1 MFPARRTG
9 AAHSAVIAALWLAT
23 GLLTH
28 HAAAQADES
37 WKVNHKLIGKPREI
51 TNENDPNHKSKDV
64 SGIACASEAGFPRIC
79 LVADDES
86 QGAQIVVLKVGELEA
101 GDFIRLIYNFHK
113 GESLEL
119 DAEGVAFANGFFYVI
134 GSHGRP
140 RHEDDETKEAKNK
153 AKAQASRQLFR
164 VGFDLREVD
173 GDGRLAGA
181 AQITPSTALPALIK
195 EQPELASSFDRALD
209 DNGLTIEGVAVR
221 DDRLYA
227 GMRGPLMEDGS
238 AAILSAPLAALFDG
252 QEAGAQLHR
261 VDLDRRGVRDL
272 VAFETGFLVL
282 AGPRTI
288 PRTARSMTATMP
300 SIGGTDML
308 PSKSWARSNHS
319 ARRSSRKRLCRL
331 SARIISC
338 TSCCFSTGR
347 RRVSRGKSRSTSH
360 RAPVRVTALFCRQ
373 ESRVN
378 KWV

>member
-28 HAAAQADES
+28 LAAAQADES

-261 VDLDRRGVRDL
+261 
-272 VAFETGFLVL
+272 E
-282 AGPRTI
+282 PRQVKI
-288 PRTARSMTATMP
+288 DQP
-300 SIGGTDML
+300 IE
-308 PSKSWARSNHS
+308 
-319 ARRSSRKRLCRL
+319 RL
-331 SARIISC
+331 SA
-338 TSCCFSTGR
+338 
-347 RRVSRGKSRSTSH
+347 
-360 RAPVRVTALFCRQ
+360 
-373 ESRVN
+373 
-378 KWV
+378 

>member
-164 VGFDLREVD
+164 IGFDLREVD

-282 AGPRTI
+282 AGPEND
-288 PRTARSMTATMP
+288 PE
-300 SIGGTDML
+300 D
-308 PSKSWARSNHS
+308 
-319 ARRSSRKRLCRL
+319 
-331 SARIISC
+331 
-338 TSCCFSTGR
+338 
-347 RRVSRGKSRSTSH
+347 GKVDDGDYAVYWWDGH
-360 RAPVRVTALFCRQ
+360 APVKKLGALESFGKKVKPEALVPLERTDHKLHVLLFFDGPEEGEPRQ
-373 ESRVN
+373 V
-378 KWV
+378 KIDQP